1 MNIDINNIVRSV
13 LIAVA
18 VAPLTFAS
26 AGAINSSTEGSR
38 EARERAAEVSKADE
52 VVEEHRN
59 GLTKACIDFRLSKVD
74 STLEREAKTTIDKF
88 MGGEV
93 AYGPTCTW
101 ILGLS

>member
-1 MNIDINNIVRSV
+1 MNIDVNNIVRSV

-26 AGAINSSTEGSR
+26 AGAINSATEAAKEGR
-38 EARERAAEVSKADE
+38 EESQAT
-52 VVEEHRN
+52 VVVNEHRDA
-59 GLTKACIDFRLSKVD
+59 LTKACIDFRLSKAD

-93 AYGPTCTW
+93 MYGPTCNW
-101 ILGLS
+101 VLGLS

>member
-1 MNIDINNIVRSV
+1 MNIDVNNIVRSV

-26 AGAINSSTEGSR
+26 AGAINTATEASRDSR
-38 EARERAAEVSKADE
+38 ESSAAD
-52 VVEEHRN
+52 VVIDEHRD
-59 GLTKACIDFRLSKVD
+59 GLTKACIDFRLSKAD

-93 AYGPTCTW
+93 AYGATCSW

>member
-1 MNIDINNIVRSV
+1 MNIDVNNIVRSV

-26 AGAINSSTEGSR
+26 AGAINSATEAAKEGR
-38 EARERAAEVSKADE
+38 EESPAT
-52 VVEEHRN
+52 VVVNEHRD
-59 GLTKACIDFRLSKVD
+59 GLTKACIDFRLSKAD

-93 AYGPTCTW
+93 AYGATCSW